1 MRQSLEQELEI
12 SAKTG
17 DTARLITA
25 LEEGAPFVVDMVSNF
40 GWHSDTGTLGHQ
52 LLINKPGLVL
62 NTHITSDHILYP
74 VIIDLCLLHGQFC
87 IRTES
92 CN

>member
-25 LEEGAPFVVDMVSNF
+25 LEEGAPFVVDMVSNI
-40 GWHSDTGTLGHQ
+40 GWHSDTGTGTWTAVTD
-52 LLINKPGLVL
+52 K
-62 NTHITSDHILYP
+62 
-74 VIIDLCLLHGQFC
+74 
-87 IRTES
+87 
-92 CN
+92 